1 MQAHHTKRAKSRE
14 KAEDF
19 FAIGDPCKTML
30 GHCEAWMEERSKDVS
45 FSAAAVSCVLCLAL
59 VWTVSPTHLFQV
71 RKEPGY
77 CFGHEMNH

>member
-1 MQAHHTKRAKSRE
+1 MQDHHTKRAKSRE

-45 FSAAAVSCVLCLAL
+45 FSAAAAVSLLCL
-59 VWTVSPTHLFQV
+59 
-71 RKEPGY
+71 
-77 CFGHEMNH
+77 